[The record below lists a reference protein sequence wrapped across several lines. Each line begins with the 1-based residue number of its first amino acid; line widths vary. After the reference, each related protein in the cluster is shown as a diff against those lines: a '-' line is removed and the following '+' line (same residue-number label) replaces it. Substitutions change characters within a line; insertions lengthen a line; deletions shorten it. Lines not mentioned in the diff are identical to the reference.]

1 MLIDNYIKL
10 NDWPIKKFIWFIL
23 TIQFSL
29 FGLIGLDL
37 IGVNIPILREVIGFI
52 YLAYIPGILIL
63 RIFRLHKL
71 SNIETLF
78 YSVSISLATLMFLG
92 LFINFSL
99 PFLGI
104 KGPLSFVPVLLSIN
118 LVTIFLLFLCYFFD
132 NGFSQ
137 PALSLKISS
146 KHLFLLLPLFLSIF
160 GTYLINN
167 YDNHLG
173 IIVMILTVAFIILLV
188 GFNKIDKSL
197 YSFVVLILSV
207 SLLLQNSLISNYISG
222 FDIQREYF
230 LTQLVIDNFRWENI
244 PNLAALTDLNSI
256 LSLTILPSYFYYIC
270 NVNIAWIFKLIYPLI
285 YALVPLGLYELFK
298 REFNSKIAF
307 FSVIYFIVNYS
318 FFYNMVQL
326 MRQMIAEVFLVAII
340 LLFLDQKMDKRFR
353 SILLIIFLLSLTMS
367 HYGTA
372 PIFLAV
378 LIGVFLLQYVYNFY
392 KRNKIKTKIDTINI
406 NILLIFLTIV
416 LIWYIYNNN
425 SSVFIS
431 ILGIFQGMYSSIFS
445 SFLSANSTQGLTII
459 GAKVTFFN
467 NITKYLFLLTQLF
480 IVIGILGFILNI
492 GNINKRF
499 KMKKEYLFFAILFL
513 GICIMSILVPNF
525 SSQLD
530 TIRMFHIAIIVLS
543 PFFIIGFIL
552 IIERINL
559 LLYNRTL
566 HKTFNTI
573 NLNIKKINIP
583 ISNRTLHKTFNTIN
597 LIVERIKISVFN
609 RSSHNTFKIIS
620 IFLIVFLF
628 LNTGLVQYIVN
639 EPYKP
644 TMALITNNSNPP
656 IFNEKVL
663 SSAEWLNEYKNN
675 NSEIYSDTNG
685 YVLLG
690 GFVGPK
696 SLILSYSL
704 DTNTFNSIDNNSYIF
719 LNFRTRNDTLDI
731 PEASSKVSVDGF
743 FSQKS
748 LTPITND
755 RNRIYDNTL
764 IIYF

>member
-1 MLIDNYIKL
+1 MFIDNYIKL

-29 FGLIGLDL
+29 LGLIGLDL
-37 IGVNIPILREVIGFI
+37 IGINIPILREVFGFI
-52 YLAYIPGILIL
+52 YLAYIPGIIIL

-92 LFINFSL
+92 LLINFSL

-104 KGPLSFVPVLLSIN
+104 EGPISFVPVLLSIN
-118 LVTIFLLFLCYFFD
+118 LVTIFMLILSYFFD
-132 NGFSQ
+132 NEFIQ
-137 PALSLKISS
+137 PVFRIEISS

-160 GTYLINN
+160 GTYLINYHN
-167 YDNHLG
+167 DHLG
-173 IIVMILTVAFIILLV
+173 IIVMVLTIAIIILLV

-197 YSFVVLILSV
+197 YSFIVLILSV
-207 SLLLQNSLISNYISG
+207 SLLLHNSLISNYISG

-230 LTQLVIDNFRWENI
+230 LTKLVIDNFRWENL
-244 PNLAALTDLNSI
+244 PNLASLTDLNSI

-270 NVNIAWIFKLIYPLI
+270 NVNIVWIFKLIYPLI
-285 YALVPLGLYELFK
+285 YSLVPLGLFELFK

-378 LIGVFLLQYVYNFY
+378 LIGVFLLQYFYNLY
-392 KRNKIKTKIDTINI
+392 KRNKIKSKIDTINI
-406 NILLIFLTIV
+406 NIVLIFLTIV

-431 ILGIFQGMYSSIFS
+431 FLGIFQGMYSSIFS
-445 SFLSANSTQGLTII
+445 SFLSPNSTQGLTII
-459 GAKVTFFN
+459 GTKVTFFN
-467 NITKYLFLLTQLF
+467 SITKYLFLLSQAF
-480 IVIGILGFILNI
+480 IVIGILGFLLNI

-499 KMKKEYLFFAILFL
+499 KMKKEYFFFGILFL

-530 TIRMFHIAIIVLS
+530 SIRMFHIAIIVLS
-543 PFFIIGFIL
+543 PFFVIGFIL
-552 IIERINL
+552 IIERINIL
-559 LLYNRTL
+559 LSNRSFR
-566 HKTFNTI
+566 KTFN
-573 NLNIKKINIP
+573 NVSIKEKINIL
-583 ISNRTLHKTFNTIN
+583 IKSDRSYRKTFN
-597 LIVERIKISVFN
+597 
-609 RSSHNTFKIIS
+609 IIS
-620 IFLIVFLF
+620 IFLVVFLF
-628 LNTGLVQYIVN
+628 LNTGLVQFIVN

-644 TMALITNNSNPP
+644 TMALSITNSDPP
-656 IFNEKVL
+656 IFNEKDI
-663 SSAEWLNEYKNN
+663 SSAEWINRYMDN
-675 NSEIYSDTNG
+675 NSDIYSDTNG
-685 YVLLG
+685 FVLLG

-696 SLILSYSL
+696 SSILSYSL
-704 DTNTFNSIDNNSYIF
+704 DTNTFNSISNNTYIF
-719 LNFRTRNDTLDI
+719 LNFRTKNGTIDI
-731 PEASSKVSVDGF
+731 PEDSAKVSVDGF
-743 FSQKS
+743 FDQKS
-748 LTPITND
+748 LTPITKD
-755 RNRIYDNTL
+755 KNRIYDNT
-764 IIYF
+764 ISIYF

>member
-1 MLIDNYIKL
+1 MFIDNYIKL

-29 FGLIGLDL
+29 LGLIGLDL
-37 IGVNIPILREVIGFI
+37 IGINIPILREVFGFI
-52 YLAYIPGILIL
+52 YLAYIPGIIIL

-92 LFINFSL
+92 LLINFSL

-104 KGPLSFVPVLLSIN
+104 EGPISFVPVLLSIN
-118 LVTIFLLFLCYFFD
+118 LVTIFMLILSYFFD
-132 NGFSQ
+132 NEFIQ
-137 PALSLKISS
+137 PVFRIEISS

-160 GTYLINN
+160 GTYLINYHN
-167 YDNHLG
+167 DHLG
-173 IIVMILTVAFIILLV
+173 IIVMVLTIAIIILLV

-197 YSFVVLILSV
+197 YSFIVLILSV
-207 SLLLQNSLISNYISG
+207 SLLLHNSLISNYISG

-230 LTQLVIDNFRWENI
+230 LTKLVIDNFRWENL
-244 PNLAALTDLNSI
+244 PNLASLTDLNSI

-270 NVNIAWIFKLIYPLI
+270 NVNIVWIFKLIYPLI
-285 YALVPLGLYELFK
+285 YSLVPLGLFELFK

-378 LIGVFLLQYVYNFY
+378 LIGVFLLQYFYNLY
-392 KRNKIKTKIDTINI
+392 KRNKIKSKIDTINI
-406 NILLIFLTIV
+406 NIVLIFLTIV

-431 ILGIFQGMYSSIFS
+431 FLGIFQGMYSSIFS
-445 SFLSANSTQGLTII
+445 SFLSPNSTQGLTII
-459 GAKVTFFN
+459 GTKVTFFN
-467 NITKYLFLLTQLF
+467 SITKYLFLLSQAF
-480 IVIGILGFILNI
+480 IVIGILGFLLNI

-499 KMKKEYLFFAILFL
+499 KMKKEYFFFGILFL

-543 PFFIIGFIL
+543 PFFVIGFIL
-552 IIERINL
+552 IIERINIL
-559 LLYNRTL
+559 LSNRSFR
-566 HKTFNTI
+566 KTFN
-573 NLNIKKINIP
+573 NVSIKEKINIL
-583 ISNRTLHKTFNTIN
+583 IKSDRSYRKTFN
-597 LIVERIKISVFN
+597 
-609 RSSHNTFKIIS
+609 IIS
-620 IFLIVFLF
+620 IFLVVFLF
-628 LNTGLVQYIVN
+628 LNTGLVQFIVN

-644 TMALITNNSNPP
+644 TMALSITNSDPP
-656 IFNEKVL
+656 IFNEKDI
-663 SSAEWLNEYKNN
+663 SSAEWINRYMDN
-675 NSEIYSDTNG
+675 NSDIYSDTNG
-685 YVLLG
+685 FVLLG

-696 SLILSYSL
+696 SSILSYSL
-704 DTNTFNSIDNNSYIF
+704 DTNTFNSISNNTYIF
-719 LNFRTRNDTLDI
+719 LNFRTKNGTIDI
-731 PEASSKVSVDGF
+731 PEDSAKVSVDGF
-743 FSQKS
+743 FDQKS
-748 LTPITND
+748 LTPITKD
-755 RNRIYDNTL
+755 KNRIYDNT
-764 IIYF
+764 ISIYF

>member
-1 MLIDNYIKL
+1 MFIDNYIKL

-23 TIQFSL
+23 TVQLSL
-29 FGLIGLDL
+29 LGIIGLDL
-37 IGVNIPILREVIGFI
+37 LGINIPILREVIGFI
-52 YLAYIPGILIL
+52 YLVYIPGIIIL

-92 LFINFSL
+92 LLINFSL

-104 KGPLSFVPVLLSIN
+104 EGPLSFVPLLLSIN
-118 LVTIFLLFLCYFFD
+118 LVTILMLILSYFFD
-132 NGFSQ
+132 NEFIQ
-137 PALSLKISS
+137 PALRIQISS

-160 GTYLINN
+160 GTFLIN
-167 YDNHLG
+167 YHDNNLG
-173 IIVMILTVAFIILLV
+173 IIVMVLTIAIIILLV

-197 YSFVVLILSV
+197 YSFIVLILSV
-207 SLLLQNSLISNYISG
+207 SLLLHNSLISNYISG

-230 LTQLVIDNFRWENI
+230 LTNLVIYNFKWENL
-244 PNLAALTDLNSI
+244 PNLASLTDLNSI
-256 LSLTILPSYFYYIC
+256 LSITILPAYFYYIC
-270 NVNIAWIFKLIYPLI
+270 NINIVWIFKIIYPLI
-285 YALVPLGLYELFK
+285 YSLVPLGLFELFK

-378 LIGVFLLQYVYNFY
+378 LIGVFILQYLYNLY
-392 KRNKIKTKIDTINI
+392 KRNKMESKIDTINL
-406 NILLIFLTIV
+406 NIVLIFLTIV

-445 SFLSANSTQGLTII
+445 SFLSPNSTQGLTII
-459 GAKVTFFN
+459 GTKVTFFN
-467 NITKYLFLLTQLF
+467 SITKYLFLLTQGL
-480 IVIGILGFILNI
+480 IVIGILGFLFNI
-492 GNINKRF
+492 GNIKKRF
-499 KMKKEYLFFAILFL
+499 KMKKEYFFFAILFL

-543 PFFIIGFIL
+543 PFFVIGFML
-552 IIERINL
+552 IIERIDILMSNL
-559 LLYNRTL
+559 SFR
-566 HKTFNTI
+566 KTFNNVSI
-573 NLNIKKINIP
+573 KEKFNILIR
-583 ISNRTLHKTFNTIN
+583 SNR
-597 LIVERIKISVFN
+597 SN
-609 RSSHNTFKIIS
+609 RGFHYTFKIIS
-620 IFLIVFLF
+620 IFLVVFLF
-628 LNTGLVQYIVN
+628 LNTGLIQYAVN

-644 TMALITNNSNPP
+644 TMALSTNNCDPP
-656 IFNEKVL
+656 IFYEKDI
-663 SSAEWLNEYKNN
+663 SSAEWLNRYKDN
-675 NSEIYSDTNG
+675 NSDIYSDTNG
-685 YVLLG
+685 FVLLG

-696 SLILSYSL
+696 SSILSYSL
-704 DTNTFNSIDNNSYIF
+704 DTNTFNYISNNSYLF
-719 LNFRTRNDTLDI
+719 LKFRTRNGTIDI
-731 PEASSKVSVDGF
+731 PEDSIKC
-743 FSQKS
+743 
-748 LTPITND
+748 
-755 RNRIYDNTL
+755 
-764 IIYF
+764 

>member
-1 MLIDNYIKL
+1 MFIDNYIKL

-29 FGLIGLDL
+29 LGLIGLDL
-37 IGVNIPILREVIGFI
+37 IGINIPILREVFGFI
-52 YLAYIPGILIL
+52 YLAYIPGIIIL

-92 LFINFSL
+92 LLINFSL

-104 KGPLSFVPVLLSIN
+104 EGPISFVPVLLSIN
-118 LVTIFLLFLCYFFD
+118 LVTIFMLILSYFFD
-132 NGFSQ
+132 NEFIQ
-137 PALSLKISS
+137 PVFRIEISS

-160 GTYLINN
+160 GTYLINYHN
-167 YDNHLG
+167 DHLG
-173 IIVMILTVAFIILLV
+173 IIVMVLTIAIIILLV

-197 YSFVVLILSV
+197 YSFIVLILSV
-207 SLLLQNSLISNYISG
+207 SLLLHNSLISNYISG

-230 LTQLVIDNFRWENI
+230 LTKLVIDNFRWENL
-244 PNLAALTDLNSI
+244 PNLASLTDLNSI

-270 NVNIAWIFKLIYPLI
+270 NVNIVWIFKLIYPLI
-285 YALVPLGLYELFK
+285 YSLVPLGLFELFK

-378 LIGVFLLQYVYNFY
+378 LIGVFLLQYFYNLY
-392 KRNKIKTKIDTINI
+392 KRNKIKSKIDTINI
-406 NILLIFLTIV
+406 NIVLIFLTIV

-431 ILGIFQGMYSSIFS
+431 FLGIFQGMYSSIFS
-445 SFLSANSTQGLTII
+445 SFLSPNSTQGLTII
-459 GAKVTFFN
+459 GTKVTFFN
-467 NITKYLFLLTQLF
+467 SITKYLFLLSQAF
-480 IVIGILGFILNI
+480 IVIGILGFLLNI

-499 KMKKEYLFFAILFL
+499 KMKKEYFFFGILFL

-530 TIRMFHIAIIVLS
+530 SIRMFHIAIIVLS
-543 PFFIIGFIL
+543 PFFVIGFIL
-552 IIERINL
+552 IIERINIL
-559 LLYNRTL
+559 LSNRSFR
-566 HKTFNTI
+566 KTFN
-573 NLNIKKINIP
+573 NVSIKEKINIL
-583 ISNRTLHKTFNTIN
+583 IKSDRSYRKTFN
-597 LIVERIKISVFN
+597 
-609 RSSHNTFKIIS
+609 IIS
-620 IFLIVFLF
+620 IFLVVFLF
-628 LNTGLVQYIVN
+628 LNTGLVQFIVN

-644 TMALITNNSNPP
+644 TMALSITNSDPP
-656 IFNEKVL
+656 IFNEKDI
-663 SSAEWLNEYKNN
+663 SSAEWINRYMDN
-675 NSEIYSDTNG
+675 NSDIYSDTNG
-685 YVLLG
+685 FVLLG

-696 SLILSYSL
+696 SSILSYSL
-704 DTNTFNSIDNNSYIF
+704 DTNTFNSISNNTYIF
-719 LNFRTRNDTLDI
+719 LNFRTKNGTIDI
-731 PEASSKVSVDGF
+731 PEDSPKVSVSGF
-743 FSQKS
+743 FDQKS
-748 LTPITND
+748 LTPITKD
-755 RNRIYDNTL
+755 KNRIYDNT
-764 IIYF
+764 ISIYF

>member
-1 MLIDNYIKL
+1 MFIDNYIKL

-29 FGLIGLDL
+29 LGLIGLDL
-37 IGVNIPILREVIGFI
+37 IGINIPILREVFGFI
-52 YLAYIPGILIL
+52 YLAYIPGIIIL

-92 LFINFSL
+92 LLINFSL

-104 KGPLSFVPVLLSIN
+104 EGPISFVPVLLSIN
-118 LVTIFLLFLCYFFD
+118 LVTIFMLILSYFFD
-132 NGFSQ
+132 NEFIQ
-137 PALSLKISS
+137 PVFRIEISS

-160 GTYLINN
+160 GTYLINYHN
-167 YDNHLG
+167 DHLG
-173 IIVMILTVAFIILLV
+173 IIVMVLTIAIIILLV

-197 YSFVVLILSV
+197 YSFIVLILSV
-207 SLLLQNSLISNYISG
+207 SLLLHNSLISNYISG

-230 LTQLVIDNFRWENI
+230 LTKLVIDNFRWENL
-244 PNLAALTDLNSI
+244 PNLASLTDLNSI

-270 NVNIAWIFKLIYPLI
+270 NVNIVWIFKLIYPLI
-285 YALVPLGLYELFK
+285 YSLVPLGLFELFK

-378 LIGVFLLQYVYNFY
+378 LIGVFLLQYFYNLY
-392 KRNKIKTKIDTINI
+392 KRNKIKSKIDTINI
-406 NILLIFLTIV
+406 NIVLIFLTIV

-431 ILGIFQGMYSSIFS
+431 FLGIFQGMYSSIFS
-445 SFLSANSTQGLTII
+445 SFLSPNSTQGLTII
-459 GAKVTFFN
+459 GTKVTFFN
-467 NITKYLFLLTQLF
+467 SITKYLFLLSQAF
-480 IVIGILGFILNI
+480 IVIGILGFLLNI

-499 KMKKEYLFFAILFL
+499 KMKKEYFFFGILFL

-543 PFFIIGFIL
+543 PFFVIGFIL
-552 IIERINL
+552 IIERINIL
-559 LLYNRTL
+559 LSNRSFR
-566 HKTFNTI
+566 KTFN
-573 NLNIKKINIP
+573 NVSIKEKINIL
-583 ISNRTLHKTFNTIN
+583 IKSDRSYRKTFN
-597 LIVERIKISVFN
+597 
-609 RSSHNTFKIIS
+609 IIS
-620 IFLIVFLF
+620 IFLVVFLF
-628 LNTGLVQYIVN
+628 LNTGLVQFIVN

-644 TMALITNNSNPP
+644 TMALSITNSDPP
-656 IFNEKVL
+656 IFNEKDI
-663 SSAEWLNEYKNN
+663 SSAEWINRYMDN
-675 NSEIYSDTNG
+675 NSDIYSDTNG
-685 YVLLG
+685 FVLLG

-696 SLILSYSL
+696 SSILSYSL
-704 DTNTFNSIDNNSYIF
+704 DTNTFNSISNNTYIF
-719 LNFRTRNDTLDI
+719 LNFRTKNGMIDI
-731 PEASSKVSVDGF
+731 PKDSAKVSVDGF
-743 FSQKS
+743 FDQKS
-748 LTPITND
+748 LTPITKD
-755 RNRIYDNTL
+755 KNRIYDNT
-764 IIYF
+764 ISIYF

>member
-10 NDWPIKKFIWFIL
+10 NDWPIKKFIWLIL

-29 FGLIGLDL
+29 LGLIGLDL
-37 IGVNIPILREVIGFI
+37 VGINIPILREVIGFI
-52 YLAYIPGILIL
+52 YLVYIPGILIL
-63 RIFRLHKL
+63 RIFRLHKI

-78 YSVSISLATLMFLG
+78 YSVSISLAALMFLG

-104 KGPLSFVPVLLSIN
+104 DGPISFVPVLLSIN
-118 LVTIFLLFLCYFFD
+118 LVTIFLLFLSYFFD
-132 NGFSQ
+132 NGFIQ
-137 PALSLKISS
+137 PVLRLKISS
-146 KHLFLLLPLFLSIF
+146 KHLFLLLPLILSVF
-160 GTYLINN
+160 GTYLINYN
-167 YDNHLG
+167 DNHLG
-173 IIVMILTVAFIILLV
+173 IIVMILTIAIIILLV

-197 YSFVVLILSV
+197 YPFVVLILSV
-207 SLLLQNSLISNYISG
+207 SLLLHNSLISNYISG

-230 LTQLVIDNFRWENI
+230 LTQLVINNFRWETL
-244 PNLAALTDLNSI
+244 PNLASLTDLNSI

-270 NVNIAWIFKLIYPLI
+270 NVNIVWIFKLIYPLI

-340 LLFLDQKMDKRFR
+340 LLFLDQKMDKKFR

-378 LIGVFLLQYVYNFY
+378 LIGVFLLQYLYNFY
-392 KRNKIKTKIDTINI
+392 KRNKIQTKVDTINI
-406 NILLIFLTIV
+406 NIVLIFLTIV

-431 ILGIFQGMYSSIFS
+431 ILGIFQGMYGSIFS

-459 GAKVTFFN
+459 GTKVTFFN
-467 NITKYLFLLTQLF
+467 SITKYLFLLTQLF

-513 GICIMSILVPNF
+513 GICVLSILVPNF

-543 PFFIIGFIL
+543 PFFVIGFIL
-552 IIERINL
+552 IIERINIL
-559 LLYNRTL
+559 ISNKILR
-566 HKTFNTI
+566 KTFNI
-573 NLNIKKINIP
+573 IILNLEKINIFK
-583 ISNRTLHKTFNTIN
+583 SK
-597 LIVERIKISVFN
+597 
-609 RSSHNTFKIIS
+609 SSFLNPFKIIS
-620 IFLIVFLF
+620 IFLVVFLF
-628 LNTGLVQYIVN
+628 LNTGLIQYAVN

-644 TMALITNNSNPP
+644 TMALSINSSDPP
-656 IFNEKVL
+656 IFNGNAL
-663 SSAEWLNEYKNN
+663 SSAEWLNNYKNN
-675 NSEIYSDTNG
+675 NSDIYADTNG
-685 YVLLG
+685 FVLLG

-719 LNFRTRNDTLDI
+719 LKFRTRNGTIDI
-731 PEASSKVSVDGF
+731 PEASAKVSGDGF
-743 FSQKS
+743 F
-748 LTPITND
+748 I
-755 RNRIYDNTL
+755 
-764 IIYF
+764 